1 MDRSRHINVICV
13 TVFIGVLLSCA
24 MFFGIS
30 AMMDADIG
38 DGGTSAENDIFF
50 SSFSNAFYDSGE
62 LQDKISRYGYL
73 FFGSLDSRD
82 IIMGDEDFLFDA
94 GEYGG
99 HYSYLEDFVGA
110 DPFSEVEL
118 EALANII
125 NLRRVA
131 YQNQGVEYLLVV
143 IPNSQTVYSD
153 YVPSYLGRIGTT
165 RLDQLSEYAQERG
178 YDCFL
183 NTADVLKVARYYS
196 KDILYNNTENSL
208 NSLGEWYVYSAVCDK
223 LDTLYG
229 AKGTKVALNG
239 LDLYVSYTD
248 GKTLARRA
256 GLSSIIQ
263 NKTVSLSNNSNINY
277 TAENYYGSMV
287 KTEKLNDHRIG
298 GDCPVILMEFTDN
311 WDRVQLMPY
320 FSATYDEVA
329 YKSNHQFSRL
339 VTENLKPDIVVQFIR
354 EYELYDMID
363 AGLCLTY
370 NAGLKLNSDPYITA
384 SPILIGSSQVS
395 NNSICI
401 AGETEFDAV
410 ISVSGEGIE
419 SVSQRAIGSLFFV
432 EVEFEEGKRSALVKI
447 FAKVKDKEESAPMS
461 FSVTLSEDEREKT
474 VAVGSNSQLYS
485 TDYST
490 INFLSEEQTDA
501 VRAGLV
507 EQLAAIKAASGKDT
521 EYIYVVVPDKLSIYS
536 DDAPVSLRELVGT
549 VEDYKE
555 MVGNIAQSAGMT
567 VIDLTDEMK
576 AHNSLES
583 TYCQTD
589 MLWTGFGSYVGYH
602 SLMSHISE
610 KFSSVKPHGL
620 GDLIAVAE
628 KNVGGELVTRLG
640 IDGAVISESYLTLT
654 LDIDS
659 DVHFEQSGDGNF
671 DITQA
676 FISYNDTN
684 GKLPVA
690 IVTRD
695 AYGTG
700 MLENMAEHFSKMVV
714 LREGEFAI
722 GDKLISEIKPDYI
735 ITIRCNGELS

>member
-1 MDRSRHINVICV
+1 MFFGVS
-13 TVFIGVLLSCA
+13 VLLSN
-24 MFFGIS
+24 
-30 AMMDADIG
+30 
-38 DGGTSAENDIFF
+38 GTDQNGSSAEHNILF
-50 SSFSNAFYDSGE
+50 SSFSDAFYDNDD
-62 LQDKISRYGYL
+62 LKDNISRIEYL
-73 FFGSLDSRD
+73 FFGSLGSRD
-82 IIMGDEDFLFDA
+82 IIVGDEDFLFDA
-94 GEYGG
+94 GKYGG
-99 HYSYLEDFVGA
+99 YYSYLEDYVGA
-110 DPFSEVEL
+110 DSFSEVEL

-131 YQNQGVEYLLVV
+131 YQNQGVDYLLVV

-153 YVPSYLGRIGTT
+153 YMPSYLGGIGET
-165 RLDQLSEYAQERG
+165 RLDQLSKYVEERG
-178 YDCFL
+178 YNCFL
-183 NTADVLKVARYYS
+183 NTADVLKLARDYS
-196 KDILYNNTENSL
+196 RDILYNNTENSL

-223 LDTLYG
+223 LEALYG
-229 AKGTKVALNG
+229 AEGSKIPLSA

-256 GLSSIIQ
+256 GLSSVIQ
-263 NKTVSLSNNSNINY
+263 NKTVSLSKKGETGY
-277 TAENYYGSMV
+277 TVENYYGSMV
-287 KTEKLNDHRIG
+287 KTEKHPEYRIG

-320 FSATYDEVA
+320 FSDTYDSVA
-329 YKSNHQFSRL
+329 YKSNHQFSGL
-339 VTENLKPDIVVQFIR
+339 VAENLKPDVVVQFIR

-363 AGLCLTY
+363 AELCLTY
-370 NAGLKLNSDPYITA
+370 NAGLNLSRDPYITA
-384 SPILIGSSQVS
+384 SPILVASSQVS
-395 NNSICI
+395 NSSICI
-401 AGETEFDAV
+401 AGETEEDAV
-410 ISVSGEGIE
+410 ITVSGEGIE
-419 SVSQRAIGSLFFV
+419 TISQRAIGSLFFV
-432 EVEFEEGKRSALVKI
+432 EVDLGNKTSALVKI
-447 FAKVKDKEESAPMS
+447 TAKVGDKEESAPMS
-461 FSVTLSEDEREKT
+461 FNVTLTEGEREKT

-485 TDYST
+485 ADYSA
-490 INFLSEEQTDA
+490 INFLSDEQISA
-501 VRAGLV
+501 VRAGLI
-507 EQLAAIKAASGKDT
+507 EQLARIKETSGKDT

-536 DDAPVSLRELVGT
+536 DDAPASLKDLVET

-555 MVGNIAQSAGMT
+555 MVGNIARSAGMT

-602 SLMSHISE
+602 SLMSHISTR
-610 KFSSVKPHGL
+610 FSSVKPHGL
-620 GDLIAVAE
+620 GDLMAVTE

-684 GKLPVA
+684 SKLPVA

-714 LREGEFAI
+714 LREGEFAV
-722 GDKLISEIKPDYI
+722 GEELCAEIKPDYI

>member
-1 MDRSRHINVICV
+1 MTVRSRHINVICA

-24 MFFGIS
+24 MFFGVSVILGTDTDDSGSS
-30 AMMDADIG
+30 ANHNIL
-38 DGGTSAENDIFF
+38 F
-50 SSFSNAFYDSGE
+50 SSFSDAFYDNES
-62 LQDKISRYGYL
+62 LQDTISRAEYL
-73 FFGSLDSRD
+73 FFGSLGSRD
-82 IIMGDEDFLFDA
+82 IIVGDESFLFDA

-99 HYSYLEDFVGA
+99 HYSYLEDYVGA
-110 DPFSEVEL
+110 DNFSDVEL

-153 YVPSYLGRIGTT
+153 YMPSYLGGIGET
-165 RLDQLSEYAQERG
+165 RLDQLSKYVEECG

-183 NTADVLKVARYYS
+183 NTADVLKLAREYS
-196 KDILYNNTENSL
+196 RDILYNNTENSL
-208 NSLGEWYVYSAVCDK
+208 NSLGGWYVYSAVCDK
-223 LDTLYG
+223 LESLYG
-229 AKGTKVALNG
+229 AEGSRVALNS
-239 LDLYVSYTD
+239 LDIYVSYTD

-256 GLSSIIQ
+256 GLSRVIQ
-263 NKTVSLSNNSNINY
+263 NKTVSLSNRGELGYKVDS
-277 TAENYYGSMV
+277 YYGSMV
-287 KTEKLNDHRIG
+287 KTEKLSEQRAA
-298 GDCPVILMEFTDN
+298 GDSPVILMEFTDN

-320 FSATYDEVA
+320 FSDTYNEVA
-329 YKSNHQFSRL
+329 YKSNHQFSGL
-339 VTENLKPDIVVQFIR
+339 VTENLRPDVVVQFIR

-370 NAGLKLNSDPYITA
+370 NAGLNLSRDPYITA
-384 SPILIGSSQVS
+384 SPILVASSQVS
-395 NNSICI
+395 ENSICI
-401 AGETEFDAV
+401 AGQTEADA
-410 ISVSGEGIE
+410 IITVSGEGIE
-419 SVSQRAIGSLFFV
+419 TVSQKAIGSLFFV
-432 EVEFEEGKRSALVKI
+432 EVDFGDKRSALVKI
-447 FAKVKDKEESAPMS
+447 TAKVGDKDESAPMS
-461 FSVTLSEDEREKT
+461 FNVTLNEGEREKT
-474 VAVGSNSQLYS
+474 VAVGNNSQLYS
-485 TDYST
+485 TDYSA
-490 INFLSEEQTDA
+490 INFLSDEQISA

-507 EQLAAIKAASGKDT
+507 EQLASIKTISCKDT

-536 DDAPVSLRELVGT
+536 EDAPASLREFVET

-555 MVGNIAQSAGMT
+555 MVGNIARSAGMT
-567 VIDLTDEMK
+567 VIDLTEEMK

-602 SLMSHISE
+602 SLMSHISSR
-610 KFSSVKPHGL
+610 FDSVKPHGL
-620 GDLIAVAE
+620 GDLIAVTE

-671 DITQA
+671 NITQA
-676 FISYNDTN
+676 FISYNSTN
-684 GKLPVA
+684 SELPIA

-695 AYGTG
+695 EYGTG
-700 MLENMAEHFSKMVV
+700 MLENMSEHFSKMVV
-714 LREGEFAI
+714 LREGEFSI
-722 GDKLISEIKPDYI
+722 GDELIAEIKPDYI